1 MPRRRGVTMSS
12 KSVKLVDCRS
22 EVSEPTVA
30 VATAPSRV
38 GASTDINL
46 IAAATALIPTLR
58 SRSSETD
65 GLARLPDATIADLE
79 QAHLFELLVP
89 KIYGGLQCSRR
100 PFLDRVVDLARR
112 AGSPASPFSFLSPTT
127 SPPP

>member
-1 MPRRRGVTMSS
+1 MSS

-46 IAAATALIPTLR
+46 VAAATALIPTLR

-65 GLARLPDATIADLE
+65 VLARLPDATIALPC
-79 QAHLFELLVP
+79 AVGYLGH
-89 KIYGGLQCSRR
+89 SR
-100 PFLDRVVDLARR
+100 L
-112 AGSPASPFSFLSPTT
+112 
-127 SPPP
+127 